1 MLEAGAKMA
10 YDEGT
15 IRMFSYLCF
24 MFSVD
29 YTRGPFTDMVQL

>member
-15 IRMFSYLCF
+15 IRVFTFLWVMFC
-24 MFSVD
+24 VD